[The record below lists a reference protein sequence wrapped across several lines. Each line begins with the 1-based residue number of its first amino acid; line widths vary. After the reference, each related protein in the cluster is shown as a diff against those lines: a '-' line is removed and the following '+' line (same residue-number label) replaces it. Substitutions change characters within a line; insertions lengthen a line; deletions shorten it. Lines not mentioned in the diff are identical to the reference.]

1 MKLLLLFLVLLPVT
15 VFSRSYFPTPLIVG
29 GVTAA
34 TITGTHA
41 AIYHSLL
48 RMELKGWA
56 DKETGST
63 VKLESTCGVEGEFHL
78 VGNHRQNSLLLG
90 VNNSTSA
97 HTIVKIKG
105 TRFIY
110 NDVRTRYPGF
120 VTEAQDYKLD
130 PGWWILS
137 WIPFPS
143 KDEFQEV
150 DKVTVEVPLL
160 IGEENKECVLRT
172 TFTKKERVISEEFS
186 YTAFEFV
193 FDGGP
198 SLEQYGN
205 VRRMGRPDGLFG
217 IEFNFFP
224 HPHHGAGL
232 IFNAEHNFKD
242 SKKSRIYRNFDKGED
257 YSALASYVGLQ
268 YLYRHFFTSTLN
280 LQYGIGLGHESFD
293 DTDENTPETEASFL
307 AFSQKLMF
315 QWNFFKFHTPY
326 GEMMELTTGAGV
338 IHMYNPGA
346 RMDGEH
352 LDGHRLGFLLRF
364 GMGF

>member
-1 MKLLLLFLVLLPVT
+1 MRLLLLFLFLVSSSVYG
-15 VFSRSYFPTPLIVG
+15 RSYFPTPLIVG
-29 GVTAA
+29 GVAAA
-34 TITGTHA
+34 TITGTHT

-63 VKLESTCGVEGEFHL
+63 VKLESTCGIEGEFHL

-90 VNNSTSA
+90 VNNSTSL
-97 HTIVKIKG
+97 HTIVKIKE

-110 NDVRTRYPGF
+110 NETRTRYPGF

-150 DKVTVEVPLL
+150 DKIMVEVPLL
-160 IGEENKECVLRT
+160 LVEENKECVLRT
-172 TFTKKERVISEEFS
+172 TFSKKEKIKTEEFS
-186 YTAFEFV
+186 YTAFELA
-193 FDGGP
+193 FDGGA

-205 VRRMGRPDGLFG
+205 IRRMGRPDGLFG

-224 HPHHGAGL
+224 HPHHGAGV
-232 IFNAEHNFKD
+232 IFNVEHDFEN
-242 SKKSRIYRNFDKGED
+242 SKKSRIYRNFEKREN

-268 YLYRHFFTSTLN
+268 YLYRHFFTSSFN
-280 LQYGIGLGHESFD
+280 FQYGIGIGHEGLD
-293 DTDENTPETEASFL
+293 DTDENTPQTETNYL
-307 AFSQKLMF
+307 AFSQKLML

-326 GEMMELTTGAGV
+326 GEMMDLIAGAGI

-346 RMDGEH
+346 RIDGEH
-352 LDGHRLGFLLRF
+352 LDGHRFGLLLRF

>member
-1 MKLLLLFLVLLPVT
+1 MRLLFLALAFLSSSA
-15 VFSRSYFPTPLIVG
+15 FARSYFPTPFIVG

-63 VKLESTCGVEGEFHL
+63 VKLESTCDVEGEFHL

-90 VNNSTSA
+90 VTNSTA
-97 HTIVKIKG
+97 TPTIVKMKG
-105 TRFIY
+105 TRFTY

-120 VTEAQDYKLD
+120 ATEAQDYKLD
-130 PGWWILS
+130 PGWWILT

-150 DKVTVEVPLL
+150 DKITVEVPLL
-160 IGEENKECVLRT
+160 LGKENKECILRT
-172 TFTKKERVISEEFS
+172 TFTKKERIKSEEFS

-193 FDGGP
+193 FDGGA

-205 VRRMGRPDGLFG
+205 IKRMGSPDGMFG
-217 IEFNFFP
+217 LEFNVFP

-232 IFNAEHNFKD
+232 IFNAEHNFDK
-242 SKKSRIYRNFDKGED
+242 SKKSRIYRNFEKGEN
-257 YSALASYVGLQ
+257 YSALSSYVGLQ
-268 YLYRHFFTSTLN
+268 YLYRHFFTSSLN
-280 LQYGIGLGHESFD
+280 LQYGIGFGHESLD
-293 DTDENTPETEASFL
+293 DTDEETPQTEANFL
-307 AFSQKLMF
+307 SFSQKLML
-315 QWNFFKFHTPY
+315 QWNFYKFHTPH
-326 GEMMELTTGAGV
+326 GEIMDLITGAGV
-338 IHMYNPGA
+338 LHMYNPGA
-346 RMDGEH
+346 RIGGEH
-352 LDGHRLGFLLRF
+352 LDGHRLGLLLRF